1 MTSRTASS
9 RDRIVN
15 IVTVTLVTVLIW
27 MWAAGETRRTERE
40 FATLSFVPPTEGSLR
55 ITPSEL
61 PNVEFEIRGPQR
73 AIAAAAERFRTL
85 VEIPA
90 GAFGVPADPGD
101 HQVQLRGLGES
112 LVSEW
117 RIPVT
122 VLSADPPSIM
132 VEIEALSRR
141 EARVVAML
149 PDSVG
154 TIGNT
159 EVSPSSATIELPG
172 DPSQLESLGELVLTA
187 QVNRSDLEGRLPG
200 ALHRVQVPL
209 QVPAEL
215 ASRLEALG
223 IDPNSIRPDPLDA
236 QVTLTLDSND
246 VELKLPN
253 PVPVQIAGPAAALDD
268 WTVTI
273 DPESTFLR
281 DVVLRGSK
289 DVIGQ
294 LAQRE
299 GGLGV
304 IAFVHLTS
312 DDLLTRVT
320 EKPVTL
326 WSLPEG
332 VEVTSVENDATSS
345 PRIQFLIEEGRKKN

>member
-159 EVSPSSATIELPG
+159 EVSPSSVTIELPG
-172 DPSQLESLGELVLTA
+172 DP
-187 QVNRSDLEGRLPG
+187 
-200 ALHRVQVPL
+200 
-209 QVPAEL
+209 VPAGE
-215 ASRLEALG
+215 SR
-223 IDPNSIRPDPLDA
+223 
-236 QVTLTLDSND
+236 
-246 VELKLPN
+246 
-253 PVPVQIAGPAAALDD
+253 
-268 WTVTI
+268 
-273 DPESTFLR
+273 
-281 DVVLRGSK
+281 
-289 DVIGQ
+289 
-294 LAQRE
+294 
-299 GGLGV
+299 
-304 IAFVHLTS
+304 
-312 DDLLTRVT
+312 
-320 EKPVTL
+320 
-326 WSLPEG
+326 
-332 VEVTSVENDATSS
+332 
-345 PRIQFLIEEGRKKN
+345 